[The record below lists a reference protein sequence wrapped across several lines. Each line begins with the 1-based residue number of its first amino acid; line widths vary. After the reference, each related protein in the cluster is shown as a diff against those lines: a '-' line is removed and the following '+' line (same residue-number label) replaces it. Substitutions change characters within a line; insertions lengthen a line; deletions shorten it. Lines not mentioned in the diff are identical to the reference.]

1 MPMDIPMPTRM
12 ATITMTEATGDLA
25 LVRLMTWLSPA
36 FPVGGFSYS
45 HGIERAVLEG
55 WVDDAAELEDWLIQL
70 MQFGSGWNDA
80 VLLAE
85 SWRRA
90 AGGGDLM
97 ELAEQA
103 EALAGSEER
112 HRESTL
118 QGCAFL
124 EAMSAW
130 HLPLDDRLPANCPYC
145 IAVGAAAGV
154 SNIGLR
160 LTLVAFLQAFAV
172 NLIQAS
178 IRLGVVGQKGAVAGM
193 ARLETVVLD
202 VAARAAASSLDDLGS
217 ATFLSDVAA
226 MRHEVQQTRLFR
238 T

>member
-1 MPMDIPMPTRM
+1 MDIPLAAQR
-12 ATITMTEATGDLA
+12 AIITMTEAPANLA
-25 LVRLMTWLSPA
+25 LLRLMTWLSPA

-55 WVDDAAELEDWLIQL
+55 WIGDAAELEDWLTQL
-70 MQFGSGWNDA
+70 LQFGSGWNDG

-90 AGGGDLM
+90 SAEGDLT
-97 ELAEQA
+97 ELSELA

-112 HRESTL
+112 HRESVL
-118 QGCAFL
+118 QGAAFVQ
-124 EAMSAW
+124 AASAW
-130 HLPLDDRLPANCPYC
+130 PLSVLGRLPANCPYS
-145 IAVGAAAGV
+145 IGVGAVAGA
-154 SNIGLR
+154 SRIGLEQ
-160 LTLVAFLQAFAV
+160 TLAAFLQAFAASLV
-172 NLIQAS
+172 QAS
-178 IRLGVVGQKGAVAGM
+178 IRLGVIGQKRAVAVM

-202 VAARAAASSLDDLGS
+202 VAARAAASSIEDLGS

-226 MRHEVQQTRLFR
+226 MRHEVQHTRLFR

>member
-1 MPMDIPMPTRM
+1 MPTRM
-12 ATITMTEATGDLA
+12 ATITMTEAPGNLA
-25 LVRLMTWLSPA
+25 FLRLMTWLSPA

-55 WVDDAAELEDWLIQL
+55 WIEDATDLEDWLVQL
-70 MQFGSGWNDA
+70 LQFGSAWNDC

-85 SWRRA
+85 SWRRSSA
-90 AGGGDLM
+90 KGDLM
-97 ELAEQA
+97 ELAEWA

-118 QGCAFL
+118 QGSAFL
-124 EAMSAW
+124 QAASAW
-130 HLPLDDRLPANCPYC
+130 PLPTQDRLPANCPYC
-145 IAVGAAAGV
+145 IAIGAAAGAF
-154 SNIGLR
+154 NIGLQQ
-160 LTLVAFLQAFAV
+160 TLAAFLQAFAV

-178 IRLGVVGQKGAVAGM
+178 VRLGVVGQKGAVGIVAK
-193 ARLETVVLD
+193 LETVVLD